1 MINTEPCPSYYL
13 PGVSLS
19 ITAGQ
24 TSSLPTLPERCP
36 HHHAAMIDRSSLLAA
51 VMPIP
56 TVRRRRCGIVAI
68 AFCDRRLRF

>member
-24 TSSLPTLPERCP
+24 TSSLPTLPEPCLALRD
-36 HHHAAMIDRSSLLAA
+36 MRSLLKVPSRFATGQQIIIRKGDQAA
-51 VMPIP
+51 G
-56 TVRRRRCGIVAI
+56 RRSE
-68 AFCDRRLRF
+68 

>member
-24 TSSLPTLPERCP
+24 TSSLPTLPEPCILGRLYFRL
-36 HHHAAMIDRSSLLAA
+36 I
-51 VMPIP
+51 
-56 TVRRRRCGIVAI
+56 
-68 AFCDRRLRF
+68 RLRSPTFAYYRVNFPTQVTDGGD